1 MLKPRF
7 HLEPI
12 KQLLE
17 KGCVRKD
24 AEEGIKFLMLRLV
37 SKNEERAKKNGKK
50 RKLARVAVT
59 YFELITSI
67 SYRYKQR

>member
-1 MLKPRF
+1 MNHSNLNSDMLKPRF

-50 RKLARVAVT
+50 
-59 YFELITSI
+59 EEN
-67 SYRYKQR
+67 